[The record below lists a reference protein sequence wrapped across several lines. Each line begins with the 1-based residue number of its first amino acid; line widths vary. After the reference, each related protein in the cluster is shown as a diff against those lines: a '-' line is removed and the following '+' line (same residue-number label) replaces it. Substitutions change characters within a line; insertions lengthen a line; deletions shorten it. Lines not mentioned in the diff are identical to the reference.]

1 MHSKVA
7 KYTFALG
14 LTFFTLRIYGS
25 DSITALVSAF
35 FWVFLIGLSF
45 ELFDKK
51 YGKDAASVPW
61 EDCPHGGDG
70 YDSGGDSSD
79 SGGDD

>member
-1 MHSKVA
+1 MYSKVA

-25 DSITALVSAF
+25 DSINALVSAF

-51 YGKDAASVPW
+51 YGKDVASGEWV
-61 EDCPHGGDG
+61 DSHGGDS